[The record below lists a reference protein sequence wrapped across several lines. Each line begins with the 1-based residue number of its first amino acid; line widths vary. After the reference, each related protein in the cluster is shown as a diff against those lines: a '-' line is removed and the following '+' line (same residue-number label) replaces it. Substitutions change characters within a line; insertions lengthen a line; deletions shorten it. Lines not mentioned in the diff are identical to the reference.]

1 MVRVRVGGGMGQ
13 VVWGIGVFS
22 FLYSLDHRSRS
33 LDPRSSILEATAR
46 YLGFILGISKSIE
59 TPHILSSLLSPIL
72 CYPVTSPPPQKGH
85 WKRGLELESH
95 HIGPVFLRL
104 TFSNDVICLR
114 VLTVP
119 VNLKSLIYFY
129 VQPVFSFF

>member
-1 MVRVRVGGGMGQ
+1 MGQ

-72 CYPVTSPPPQKGH
+72 CYPVTPPPTEGPLEKGS
-85 WKRGLELESH
+85 GTGITSH
-95 HIGPVFLRL
+95 RASIPEA
-104 TFSNDVICLR
+104 DI
-114 VLTVP
+114 
-119 VNLKSLIYFY
+119 
-129 VQPVFSFF
+129 Q